1 MMKKYL
7 SGTLLLGLCALAAA
21 FATSC
26 AKQGGP
32 LSPDLNLLGAGNG
45 SNTNLEYID
54 GASWPGSVSQTAQV
68 HFYYPVD
75 TSTVVKNS
83 TVFIYT
89 QDDSGTSETRYDD
102 YNISWTADKKT
113 MIVTPS
119 NGAWAND
126 RYYHAVMTIGVRS
139 ASGAQI
145 DGNGN
150 GVPESAEFDNAH
162 AFCTIGSPAT
172 APGYNSDANAIVR
185 ATSYFQQSNS
195 ATQNTFSFGNS
206 YSVDNYYANVTL
218 TVRFAMYDGN
228 AADFQM
234 DANTFFIND
243 ATLHSNV
250 VLIDQNNAPVTPA
263 YVEVT
268 STAAA
273 NDTLR
278 IAFSPAPNTKYKFKL
293 RGGLT
298 GIRSSNDSSL
308 VLLRGFYFSGHG
320 HSRAYAQDDTE
331 YVTFQTVRD
340 DGSTTP
346 AVWVTTGTTGTSDRN
361 LRRLRVVFNVPCGDG
376 TLDPATVNT
385 TNFMLYAS
393 TTGKYYTPSNVV
405 LNNASYPNPEVFVYV
420 PVTIDPSWAYYSGS
434 TLHIHIVVNNKVRA
448 SDGSYIDQ
456 DQDGVTGEDHDAYT
470 GATYYDFTNS
480 YSGSTTTGDLI

>member
-45 SNTNLEYID
+45 SNTNLLHAIPILPT
-54 GASWPGSVSQTAQV
+54 AVSQTAQV
-68 HFYYPVD
+68 LFDYPVD
-75 TSTVVKNS
+75 TNTVIKNS
-83 TVFIYT
+83 TCFIYT
-89 QDDSGTSETRYDD
+89 QDDTGTSETRYDD
-102 YNISWTADKKT
+102 YNLSWTADKKT
-113 MIVTPS
+113 LIVSPS
-119 NGAWAND
+119 NGSWADNKI
-126 RYYHAVMTIGVRS
+126 YHAVLTIGVRS
-139 ASGAQI
+139 ASGAQL

-150 GVPESAEFDNAH
+150 NIAESAEFDNGH
-162 AFCTIGSPAT
+162 AFRSMGAPT
-172 APGYNSDANAIVR
+172 APGYNSNAHAIIR
-185 ATSYFQQSNS
+185 ATSYFQQSNLV
-195 ATQNTFSFGNS
+195 AQNAFSFGGS
-206 YSVDNYYANVTL
+206 YPVDNYYANVTL
-218 TVRFAMYDGN
+218 TVRFAMYGGN

-320 HSRAYAQDDTE
+320 HSYAYAQDDTE
-331 YVTFQTVRD
+331 YATFQTVRD
-340 DGSTTP
+340 DGSTLP
-346 AVWVTTGTTGTSDRN
+346 QVWVDSIGTTSSSF
-361 LRRLRVVFNVPCGDG
+361 RRLDVTFYVEGGDG
-376 TLDPATVNT
+376 TLDPATINT
-385 TNFMLYAS
+385 SNIMLYS
-393 TTGKYYTPSNVV
+393 TTTGRYYSPSNLVLENTPSH
-405 LNNASYPNPEVFVYV
+405 YPIVRVYV
-420 PVTIDPSWAYYSGS
+420 PTTIDPDRAYYYGSGNMS
-434 TLHIHIVVNNKVRA
+434 IRVVVNNQVRA
-448 SDGSYIDQ
+448 ADGTYMNNGDGVAGEADDTYTSGSYSF
-456 DQDGVTGEDHDAYT
+456 YN
-470 GATYYDFTNS
+470 Y